1 MQLEN
6 LIEQI
11 NLKYSLMQH
20 SLQSERE
27 EKVNLQQANAYQ
39 AQRIAQLEKENLEES
54 QRQLE

>member
-1 MQLEN
+1 
-6 LIEQI
+6 
-11 NLKYSLMQH
+11 MQH